1 MKKKV
6 IAALAAGAALAG
18 FALPV
23 SAQQPMPFS
32 NEVQLFGTWED
43 RQDPDLETSNIV
55 LRYGRFFRPQ
65 IVGTLSLRYSSA
77 EAPGSPDQSALGALV
92 GAKYYFT
99 PLRAQAMVPFVEGA
113 IGIAHTDAG
122 QNDSTDL
129 TWEFGGGVSWF
140 FTQSTSFDAGLR
152 LFHTDTDVE
161 TKGTQIF
168 VGITT
173 RF

>member
-1 MKKKV
+1 MKKA
-6 IAALAAGAALAG
+6 IAALFAGAALGG
-18 FALPV
+18 FALPA
-23 SAQQPMPFS
+23 SAQQSMPFS
-32 NEVQLFGTWED
+32 NEIQLFGTWED
-43 RQDPDLETSNIV
+43 RKDPDIETSNVV

-65 IVGTLSLRYSSA
+65 LVGTLSLRYSST
-77 EAPGSPDQSALGALV
+77 EVPGADQSALGALV
-92 GAKYYFT
+92 GAKYYFA
-99 PLRAQAMVPFVEGA
+99 PIRAQSMVPFVDGA
-113 IGIAHTDAG
+113 IGIAHTDSG
-122 QNDSTDL
+122 PSDSTDF

-140 FTQSTSFDAGLR
+140 FTPDTSFDAGLR

>member
-1 MKKKV
+1 MKKV
-6 IAALAAGAALAG
+6 IATLFAGMALLG
-18 FALPV
+18 FAAPAA
-23 SAQQPMPFS
+23 SQQQSLPFS
-32 NEVQLFGTWED
+32 NEIQLFGTWQD
-43 RQDPDLETSNIV
+43 QKDPDLETTNIV
-55 LRYGRFFRPQ
+55 MRYGRFFRPQ
-65 IVGTLSLRYSSA
+65 LVGTLGLRYAHTEVPGPDISSLA
-77 EAPGSPDQSALGALV
+77 ALI
-92 GAKYYFT
+92 GAKYYFA

-113 IGIAHTDAG
+113 VGLAYSDSGTS
-122 QNDSTDL
+122 DSTDL
-129 TWEFGGGVSWF
+129 TWEIGGGVSWF